1 MKSISLSLLGLST
14 VLAQDPAGGWM
25 AYAVGEVPSSTERI
39 TNMQMTWK
47 VSEQPRDSSAFFSP
61 WFGMDPSDNL
71 NLIQPVNPWLGNGW
85 SMYTEYF
92 QWSPEDNSNSN
103 QHNVQ
108 SGQTL
113 QGTLTYDSSSDSYL
127 LNQTILDTGASST
140 QNVKCQNGKKYNLP
154 YVVYEK
160 TFPCGD
166 YPPDGSV
173 TFYDISI
180 ECDGKDCTKDVK
192 WTPKVKDPNCDFK
205 ANILSSDS
213 ISITWDTRMES
224 KYDNYTRNELT
235 ELNSQNGGWATQ
247 FINSKK

>member
-1 MKSISLSLLGLST
+1 MAKLTLYFFLTKSLSSL
-14 VLAQDPAGGWM
+14 
-25 AYAVGEVPSSTERI
+25 
-39 TNMQMTWK
+39 QMY
-47 VSEQPRDSSAFFSP
+47 Q
-61 WFGMDPSDNL
+61 L
-71 NLIQPVNPWLGNGW
+71 HQ
-85 SMYTEYF
+85 YF